1 MIFSD
6 TVVQIA
12 SRFGLRKPLDYA
24 YGSYRSLSYRLAGD
38 TYTVTVNDVS
48 AEFLIPTHNEFTDLW
63 KIDERPILADLL
75 GELRADDVFYDIGA
89 NVGLYACLASQ
100 VTDTPVT
107 AFEPH
112 PDNAE
117 RLRQNMQHNRAD
129 ISLFEHALI
138 DEDGEAELAITLDK
152 VGSAGHSLVTT
163 AKEHGTITISK
174 RHGDE
179 FIADNQ
185 LPAPTA
191 IKIDVE
197 GTEGAVLDGLSA
209 TLDQPSCR
217 LVYCEVHGDR
227 LQASGHSMVGIRS
240 RLEGHGFAVTE
251 RVVRDGKGDTFLIGK
266 K

>member
-1 MIFSD
+1 MTLSD
-6 TVVQIA
+6 VAVHLA
-12 SRFGLRKPLDYA
+12 SQAGVKRLFGTLYSRYRDF
-24 YGSYRSLSYRLAGD
+24 SYRIAGE
-38 TYTVTVNDVS
+38 TYAVTVGDVS
-48 AEFLIPTHNEFTDLW
+48 TEFLIPTYNEFTDLW
-63 KIDERPILADLL
+63 KIDERPVLADLL
-75 GELRADDVFYDIGA
+75 GELRPDDVFYDIGA
-89 NVGLYACLASQ
+89 NIGLYACLASQ
-100 VTDTPVT
+100 VTDSPVI

-129 ISLFEHALI
+129 ISLFEHALV
-138 DEDGEAELAITLDK
+138 DENGEAELSITLEK
-152 VGSAGHSLVTT
+152 IGSAGHSLVTT
-163 AKEHGTITISK
+163 ANTHETITISK

-185 LPAPTA
+185 LPTPTA

-197 GTEGAVLDGLSA
+197 GTEGAVLNGLST

-227 LQASGHSMVGIRS
+227 LEANGHSVAGIRS
-240 RLEGHGFAVTE
+240 QLEGHGFAVAE
-251 RVVRDGKGDTFLIGK
+251 RVIRDGKGDTFLIGK

>member
-1 MIFSD
+1 MTLSD
-6 TVVQIA
+6 VAVHLA
-12 SRFGLRKPLDYA
+12 SQAGLKPLLGTLYNR
-24 YGSYRSLSYRLAGD
+24 YRDLSYRFAGE
-38 TYTVTVNDVS
+38 TYAVTVGDVS
-48 AEFLIPTHNEFTDLW
+48 TEFLIPTYNEFTDLW
-63 KIDERPILADLL
+63 KIDEQPVLADLL
-75 GELRADDVFYDIGA
+75 GELRPDDVFYDIGA
-89 NVGLYACLASQ
+89 NIGLYACLASQ
-100 VTDTPVT
+100 VTDSPVI

-129 ISLFEHALI
+129 ISLFEHALV
-138 DEDGEAELAITLDK
+138 DENGEAELSITLEK
-152 VGSAGHSLVTT
+152 IGSAGHSLVTT
-163 AKEHGTITISK
+163 ADTHGTITISK

-185 LPAPTA
+185 LPTPTA

-197 GTEGAVLDGLSA
+197 GTEGAVLNGLST

-227 LQASGHSMVGIRS
+227 LEANGHSVAGIQS
-240 RLEGHGFAVTE
+240 RLEGHGFAVTK
-251 RVVRDGKGDTFLIGK
+251 RVIRDGKGDTFLIGK